1 MRKISLLS
9 AIFITALAFSQT
21 NCETLK
27 KENEVLKSTNKILTS
42 ENEYLK
48 KVLEINKPILETE
61 KDNSSFKITKVTG
74 KNKRNNRRIKHAK
87 IPQQRRDY

>member
-48 KVLEINKPILETE
+48 KYWKSINLFLRLK
-61 KDNSSFKITKVTG
+61 KITHHSK
-74 KNKRNNRRIKHAK
+74 
-87 IPQQRRDY
+87 